1 VHNFIPRGFQLA
13 LLLGSAE
20 ATEAAAKEGKACCWK
35 TFFFHY
41 STVLYHSCICLLSLV
56 LFLSGWRS
64 CIHVNAAE
72 RRMTPLLFACETNLR
87 CIFFRFLSYR
97 LSLLVDPFFIA

>member
-41 STVLYHSCICLLSLV
+41 STVL
-56 LFLSGWRS
+56 
-64 CIHVNAAE
+64 
-72 RRMTPLLFACETNLR
+72 
-87 CIFFRFLSYR
+87 
-97 LSLLVDPFFIA
+97 